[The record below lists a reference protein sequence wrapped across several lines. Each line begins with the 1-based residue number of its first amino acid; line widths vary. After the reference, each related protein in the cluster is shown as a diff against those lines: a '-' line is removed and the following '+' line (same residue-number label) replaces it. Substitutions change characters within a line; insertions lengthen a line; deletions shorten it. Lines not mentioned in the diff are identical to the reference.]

1 MIWTITYHPEVKK
14 DFTKL
19 GQREATAI
27 LKLIDERIA
36 LGEPDK
42 LGKPLGGALRG
53 YRRMRTGQ
61 TRVVY
66 RVLAAKV
73 EILVIAVG
81 MRRDDEIYQTSGRR
95 VE

>member
-1 MIWTITYHPEVKK
+1 MNWKVTYHPEVKK
-14 DFTKL
+14 DFAKL

-36 LGEPDK
+36 RGEPDK
-42 LGKPLGGALRG
+42 LGKPLSGALKG
-53 YRRMRTGQ
+53 YRRMRTGH

-66 RVLAAKV
+66 RVHADKV
-73 EILVIAVG
+73 EILVVAVG
-81 MRRDDEIYQTSGRR
+81 MRRDDEIYQTSGKR